1 MPEVYLP
8 ALLLDT
14 HTLDH
19 HRVNVNAQMFEELYE
34 TLGVKE
40 GDRMYLAPQERINIW
55 GQNA

>member
-1 MPEVYLP
+1 
-8 ALLLDT
+8 
-14 HTLDH
+14 
-19 HRVNVNAQMFEELYE
+19 MFEELYE